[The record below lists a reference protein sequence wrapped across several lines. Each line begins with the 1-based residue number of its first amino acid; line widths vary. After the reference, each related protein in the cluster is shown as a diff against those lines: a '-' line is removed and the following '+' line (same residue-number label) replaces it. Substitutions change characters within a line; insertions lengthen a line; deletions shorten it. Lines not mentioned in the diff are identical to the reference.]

1 MIKVIK
7 KFYARDF
14 ETKFYPGDVTDSFDE
29 KREKELIKAGV
40 AIVETKVKPTVTAS
54 KPAPKKPEGKTIR
67 VTEGKKKAKK

>member
-14 ETKFYPGDVTDSFDE
+14 DKKFFPGDTTDSFDA
-29 KREKELIKAGV
+29 KREKELIAAGV
-40 AIVETKVKPTVTAS
+40 AESQSKGKASVTAK

-67 VTEGKKKAKK
+67 VTEGKKKK